1 MELVIDANILMSALI
16 NTEGKTYH
24 LIFNDKIKLFSID
37 KLLNELEKHKQEI
50 LVKSKLS
57 EDDFNLFLSLI
68 SSRIEFIPY
77 SELKKFALEAEKI
90 SPDIN
95 DMEYFAL
102 ALKLNCAI
110 WTNDKKLK
118 TQTKIKIYS
127 TEELLK
133 IFLEQ

>member
-57 EDDFNLFLSLI
+57 
-68 SSRIEFIPY
+68 
-77 SELKKFALEAEKI
+77 
-90 SPDIN
+90 
-95 DMEYFAL
+95 
-102 ALKLNCAI
+102 
-110 WTNDKKLK
+110 
-118 TQTKIKIYS
+118 
-127 TEELLK
+127 
-133 IFLEQ
+133 